1 MLKIVGALLFIS
13 ATSFIGMDY
22 SQQLTKRPQQIKML
36 IQSLRLLEAEMG
48 YSQLP
53 LQQIF
58 YTLSNQLTSP
68 VALFYEG
75 LAKELS
81 MITEDFLIIW
91 DKEVS
96 KLQEQS
102 NLKSSE
108 LDILRQF
115 GRHIGHHTFNEQE
128 KHITLTIYYLQ
139 HELEEANEIKQKYEK
154 VAKSLGVLIG
164 IFIVLLLF

>member
-13 ATSFIGMDY
+13 ATSFIGVDY

-36 IQSLRLLEAEMG
+36 IQSLRILEAEMG
-48 YSQLP
+48 YSKLP

-58 YTLSNQLTSP
+58 STLSNQLTAP
-68 VALFYEG
+68 VAFFYKG
-75 LAKELS
+75 LATELS

-102 NLKSSE
+102 NLKSNKME
-108 LDILRQF
+108 
-115 GRHIGHHTFNEQE
+115 N
-128 KHITLTIYYLQ
+128 
-139 HELEEANEIKQKYEK
+139 
-154 VAKSLGVLIG
+154 LI
-164 IFIVLLLF
+164 